1 VAGMENKHVRILRIK
16 YDNIK
21 LYKGNSFEINFTATD
36 RVSSPEQ
43 VYQVYKNVYSQKM
56 IALAGI
62 NASGKTT
69 ALKLIHW
76 AMTIVL
82 ENNSLNDNSF
92 YGMDFIKDGTRLTV
106 DFFCDNKFYE
116 LQSEIGLEKA
126 TASKRNRLYFKE
138 EWIYVKEKSHVH
150 TKKDCFLFG
159 NPWRQRSTMNED
171 VKSVIKD
178 DDSIIIIVTRDNTT
192 GLHQLLPF
200 TDINLLMT
208 KNDIPAD
215 VLHVFDPN
223 LESLRVCEGDNGN
236 ESYQVKFKGWEKP
249 VSFSNPFMLS
259 NVVSSGTIKGQNLI
273 ENIRSAL
280 KTGGYIIVDELEN
293 HLNKELVRMITNIF
307 KDERINKNGAC
318 LIFSTHYVEL
328 LDFVDRKDNIFIT
341 RKEPENPIAIEVL
354 NYASEV
360 KRNDVKKSEVFLSNF
375 IQGTAPRYEYIQ
387 ALEDSL
393 CEA

>member
-1 VAGMENKHVRILRIK
+1 VGNKHVRILRIL
-16 YDNIK
+16 YENIK
-21 LYKGNSFEINFTATD
+21 LYKENKFEINFTATD

-62 NASGKTT
+62 NASGKTS

-82 ENNSLNDNSF
+82 ENNSLNENSF
-92 YGMDFIKDGTRLTV
+92 YGMDFIEDGTRLTV
-106 DFFCDNKFYE
+106 DFYCDNHFYE
-116 LQSEIGLEKA
+116 LQSEIGFEKEA
-126 TASKRNRLYFKE
+126 GSKRNRLYFKD
-138 EWIYVKEKSHVH
+138 EWIYIKEENQVR
-150 TKKDCFLFG
+150 TKRDFLIFDK
-159 NPWRQRSTMNED
+159 PWRQRSTMNEE

-178 DDSIIIIVTRDNTT
+178 DDSIVITVTRGNTT

-208 KNDIPAD
+208 KNDISAD

-223 LESLRVCEGDNGN
+223 LEILRVNEGDNGN
-236 ESYQVKFKGWEKP
+236 DSYLVKFKGWEKP
-249 VSFSNPFMLS
+249 ISFSNPFMLS

-280 KTGGYIIVDELEN
+280 KTGGYVIVDELEN

-341 RKEPENPIAIEVL
+341 RKEPQNPMAIEVL
-354 NYASEV
+354 SYAKEV

-375 IQGTAPRYEYIQ
+375 IQGTAPRYEYIR

>member
-1 VAGMENKHVRILRIK
+1 MENKHVRILRIL
-16 YDNIK
+16 YENIK
-21 LYKGNSFEINFTATD
+21 LYKENKFEINFTATD
-36 RVSSPEQ
+36 RVSIPEQ

-62 NASGKTT
+62 NASGKTS
-69 ALKLIHW
+69 ALKLIYW

-82 ENNSLNDNSF
+82 QNNSLNENSR
-92 YGMDFIKDGTRLTV
+92 YGRDFIKDGTRLTV
-106 DFFCDNKFYE
+106 DFYYDNKFYE
-116 LQSEIGLEKA
+116 LQSEIGIDKEA
-126 TASKRNRLYFKE
+126 GSKRNRLFFKD
-138 EWIYVKEKSHVH
+138 EWIYVKEKNKVH
-150 TKKDCFLFG
+150 TKKDYFVFDKH
-159 NPWRQRSTMNED
+159 WWQRSTMDEAA
-171 VKSVIKD
+171 KSVIKD
-178 DDSIIIIVTRDNTT
+178 DDSIVIAVTRDNTT

-200 TDINLLMT
+200 TDMNFLMT
-208 KNDIPAD
+208 KTDSPAD

-223 LESLRVCEGDNGN
+223 LEVLKVYEGDNGD

-249 VSFSNPFMLS
+249 ISFSSPFMLS

-341 RKEPENPIAIEVL
+341 RKDQHNPMAIEVL
-354 NYASEV
+354 NYAKEV

-375 IQGTAPRYEYIQ
+375 IQGTAPRYEYIR

>member
-1 VAGMENKHVRILRIK
+1 MENKHVRILRIL
-16 YDNIK
+16 YENIR
-21 LYKGNSFEINFTATD
+21 LYKENRFEINFTATD

-43 VYQVYKNVYSQKM
+43 VYQVHKNVYSQKM

-62 NASGKTT
+62 NASGKTS

-82 ENNSLNDNSF
+82 KNNSLNENLF
-92 YGMDFIKDGTRLTV
+92 YGRDFIKDGTRLIV
-106 DFFCDNKFYE
+106 DFYCDNKFYE
-116 LQSEIGLEKA
+116 LQSEIGFEKEA
-126 TASKRNRLYFKE
+126 GSKRNRLYFKD
-138 EWIYVKEKSHVH
+138 EWIYVKEKSKVH
-150 TKKDCFLFG
+150 TKKDYLVFDK
-159 NPWRQRSTMNED
+159 PWRQRSTMNEE

-178 DDSIIIIVTRDNTT
+178 DDSIVITVTRDNTT
-192 GLHQLLPF
+192 GVHQLLPF

-208 KNDIPAD
+208 KNDVPAD

-223 LESLRVCEGDNGN
+223 LEVLKVNEGDNGDD
-236 ESYQVKFKGWEKP
+236 SYQVKFKGWEKTI
-249 VSFSNPFMLS
+249 SFSNPFMLS

-341 RKEPENPIAIEVL
+341 RKEPQNPMAIEIL
-354 NYASEV
+354 NYAKEV

-375 IQGTAPRYEYIQ
+375 IQGTAPRYEYIR